1 MRFGRFGDGFQ
12 KYVFFADPPPP
23 VDEKYYS
30 NSNKSMTLLK
40 KIRNCDQLEGK
51 YGSLRFGQLPKHEG
65 KETVLWETASCV
77 FSQSL
82 NSLVMG
88 YDHRDLLLTRDSIC
102 KIFLRVFRDSIQPQ
116 RMAKMTIRLG
126 LFRTHDGVS

>member
-1 MRFGRFGDGFQ
+1 MKGKKLFFGKPPD
-12 KYVFFADPPPP
+12 VFF
-23 VDEKYYS
+23 
-30 NSNKSMTLLK
+30 
-40 KIRNCDQLEGK
+40 R
-51 YGSLRFGQLPKHEG
+51 
-65 KETVLWETASCV
+65 
-77 FSQSL
+77 QSL

-102 KIFLRVFRDSIQPQ
+102 QIFLRVFRDSIQPQ